1 MAFVDHV
8 FSQLG
13 DDVLPRVGNKTYGCV
28 VYKNNN
34 NASIEQVDAILPG
47 DVVVIL
53 KAHFENHHSAGP
65 FGVGG
70 HVGKNKTTELGFGG
84 KPYVAFVSSFD
95 ESKWKLKVIEFVE
108 GKGVVQGTIRLG
120 DLKSGKVRVFRIV
133 GRDLFGW

>member
-1 MAFVDHV
+1 MCF
-8 FSQLG
+8 LN
-13 DDVLPRVGNKTYGCV
+13 LETI
-28 VYKNNN
+28 
-34 NASIEQVDAILPG
+34 IEQVGAILPG
-47 DVVVIL
+47 DVVVVL
-53 KAHFENHHSAGP
+53 KAHFESHHSSGP

-70 HVGKNKTTELGFGG
+70 HVGKGKITELGFSG

-108 GKGVVQGTIRLG
+108 GKGIVQGTIRLG